1 MEPLRVLELYSGIGG
16 MHHALRESGVPAHVV
31 AAIDVNTVANEVY
44 KYNFPHTPI
53 MAKTIEGI
61 TLEEFD
67 RLSFNMI
74 LMSPPCQPFT
84 RIGLQGDKTD
94 PRTNSFLYIL
104 DILPRLQKLPKYIV
118 LENVKG
124 FEVSSTRDL
133 LIQTVVNCGFQY
145 QEFLLSPTSLGIPNS
160 RLRYFLIAKLQSE
173 PLPFQV
179 PGQIFMEFPKIEPEN
194 SQKCEIDMEEKIE
207 EKEMEKNSC
216 RDDNTQCSGK
226 EAILFKLETTRE
238 LDRKQQQDSDLSVQM
253 LEDFLEHDIDV
264 NKYFLPPKLLQ
275 RYALLLDIVRP
286 SCRRSMCFT
295 KGYGNYVEGTGSVLQ
310 TAEDVQIEDIY
321 KSLSNLSEEDKIKK
335 LLMLKMR
342 YFTPK
347 EIANLLGFPPAFGF
361 PEKITM
367 KQSYHLLG
375 NSLNVHIVA
384 KLIKILCE

>member
-16 MHHALRESGVPAHVV
+16 MHQALRESCVPAQVV

-44 KYNFPHTPI
+44 RYNFPHTLVLP
-53 MAKTIEGI
+53 KTIEGI

-94 PRTNSFLYIL
+94 RRTNSFLYIL

-124 FEVSSTRDL
+124 FETSSTRDL
-133 LIQTVVNCGFQY
+133 LIQTIENCGFQY

-173 PLPFQV
+173 PLPFSA
-179 PGQIFMEFPKIEPEN
+179 PGQVLMEFPKIRSEN
-194 SQKCEIDMEEKIE
+194 PQKHEISADEKIE
-207 EKEMEKNSC
+207 EKKAEPNIVLEN
-216 RDDNTQCSGK
+216 NTQRSR
-226 EAILFKLETTRE
+226 EETVLFKLETTRE
-238 LDRKQQQDSDLSVQM
+238 LERKQQQNSNLSVQM
-253 LEDFLEHDIDV
+253 LKDFLEHDI
-264 NKYFLPPKLLQ
+264 NISQYFLPPKLLQ
-275 RYALLLDIVRP
+275 RYALLLDIVKP
-286 SCRRSMCFT
+286 TCRRSI
-295 KGYGNYVEGTGSVLQ
+295 YGNYVEGTGSVLQ
-310 TAEDVQIEDIY
+310 TAEDVQIDDVY
-321 KSLSNLSEEDKIKK
+321 KCISNLSEEEKITK
-335 LLMLKMR
+335 LLMLKLR

-347 EIANLLGFPPAFGF
+347 EIANLLGFPPDFGF
-361 PEKITM
+361 PETITV
-367 KQSYHLLG
+367 KQRYHLLG